1 MRYQPPASPWVQALE
16 IAAGVGFGVVV
27 TLLIGWGL
35 TEFFY
40 WAEIW

>member
-1 MRYQPPASPWVQALE
+1 MNKAIE
-16 IAAGVGFGVVV
+16 IVMGMAFGVVV